1 MGNADKK
8 TFIFR
13 QQSFAFIQFFF
24 YETETYVQE
33 KVTLINDIL
42 TEAAFL

>member
-1 MGNADKK
+1 MGYADKQ

-24 YETETYVQE
+24 YENETYTEE

-42 TEAAFL
+42 TESAFL

>member
-1 MGNADKK
+1 MCYADKQ

-24 YETETYVQE
+24 YENETYTEE